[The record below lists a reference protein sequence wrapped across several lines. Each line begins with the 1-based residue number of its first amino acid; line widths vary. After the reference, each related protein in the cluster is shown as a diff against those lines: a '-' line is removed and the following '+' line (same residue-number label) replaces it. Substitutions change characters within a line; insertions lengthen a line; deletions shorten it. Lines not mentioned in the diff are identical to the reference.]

1 MRVDV
6 FAVEDTTA
14 QVCWAGAPP
23 GELTFTAG
31 PTTRT
36 VLSSGAP
43 GAVVLDGLPAG
54 TTLELVVSSGEGAV
68 RLGPAGRARRAARFT
83 TLEPPPGRLLSQ
95 FATMNDLH
103 LGAHSFGTLHP
114 IWEQDG
120 RDPHPLRCARAA
132 AAESREWGAELIVLK
147 GDLTQH
153 ASPDEWDAVGSFV
166 ASIGPTFVIEG
177 NHDTAWRAVDGRSIL
192 SAHGVALRQ
201 RPTALDLP
209 GVRIVVFP
217 TAHWHVGAGMIDDE
231 HRREAVELVAGAAGA
246 AVVAMH
252 HYPQRFRWP
261 TMYPDGIPGPMAGR
275 FLDALAEANPS
286 TIVLTGHSH
295 RHRFHRH
302 GSLVVAEVGSTKD
315 YPGSW
320 AGYAVYEGGIR
331 QVTRRVAAPEA
342 IAWTE
347 QGRKVLGGVWSVWAA
362 GVRSHR
368 CFSHRWPD
376 RRPR

>member
-14 QVCWAGAPP
+14 QVCWADAPP

-31 PTTRT
+31 PTTRA
-36 VLSSGAP
+36 VLSDGAP
-43 GAVVLDGLPAG
+43 GAVVLDGLPPG
-54 TTLELVVSSGEGAV
+54 TALELAV
-68 RLGPAGRARRAARFT
+68 RSASRAGRAGRLRRTARFT
-83 TLEPPPGRLLSQ
+83 TLETLPGPLLSQ

-103 LGAHSFGTLHP
+103 FGAHSFGTLHP

-132 AAESREWGAELIVLK
+132 ATESREWGAELIVLK

-153 ASPDEWDAVGSFV
+153 ASPEEWESVGAFV
-166 ASIGPTFVIEG
+166 GGIGPTIVIEG
-177 NHDTAWRAVDGRSIL
+177 NHDTARKAVDGRSIL
-192 SAHGVALRQ
+192 SAYGVPLRQ
-201 RPTALDLP
+201 RPTAVDLP

-217 TAHWHVGAGMIDDE
+217 TAHWHVDAGVVDDQ
-231 HRREAVELVAGAAGA
+231 HQHEATQLVADAPGP

-261 TMYPDGIPGPMAGR
+261 TMYPDGIPGPAAGA

-286 TIVLTGHSH
+286 TVVITGHSH
-295 RHRFHRH
+295 RHRLHHH
-302 GSLVVAEVGSTKD
+302 GPLVVAEVGSTKD

-331 QVTRRVAAPEA
+331 QVTRRVASPEA

-368 CFSHRWPD
+368 CFTHEWPD

>member
-14 QVCWAGAPP
+14 QVCWAGAAP

-31 PTTRT
+31 PASRT
-36 VLSSGAP
+36 VMSTGGP

-54 TTLELVVSSGEGAV
+54 TALDLVVTSSG
-68 RLGPAGRARRAARFT
+68 GRRRAARFT
-83 TLEPPPGRLLSQ
+83 TLDPPPGRLLSR

-103 LGAHSFGTLHP
+103 FGAHSFGTLHP

-120 RDPHPLRCARAA
+120 HDPHPLRCARAA
-132 AAESREWGAELIVLK
+132 AVESREWGAELIVLK

-153 ASPDEWDAVGSFV
+153 ATPGEWEDVGAFV
-166 ASIGPTFVIEG
+166 GSIGPTVVIEG
-177 NHDTAWRAVDGRSIL
+177 NHDVATRAVDGRSIL
-192 SAHGVALRQ
+192 AAHGVTLRQ
-201 RPTALDLP
+201 RPAAIDLP
-209 GVRIVVFP
+209 GVRIVVLP
-217 TAHWHVGAGMIDDE
+217 TAHWHIDEGVIDDE
-231 HRREAVELVAGAAGA
+231 HQREAVALVAGAPGA

-261 TMYPDGIPGPMAGR
+261 TMYPDGIPGPSAGR
-275 FLDALAEANPS
+275 FLDALAEANPA
-286 TIVLTGHSH
+286 TLVLTGHSH
-295 RHRFHRH
+295 RHRLHQH
-302 GSLVVAEVGSTKD
+302 GPLVVAEVGSTKD

-320 AGYAVYEGGIR
+320 AGYAVHEGGIR

-347 QGRKVLGGVWSVWAA
+347 QGRRVLGGVWSVWAS

-368 CFSHRWPD
+368 CFTHPWPD
-376 RRPR
+376 HPG